1 MASDHERPAAGSAE
15 TGPEAIA
22 AGRPRASIGAY
33 LRLQRELREISIVQ
47 LADRTR
53 IPLRSLER
61 LEAGAFDRDIDGFVR
76 GFVRTVALALGL
88 DADDTISRML
98 EEPVFEATSGG
109 RRRLARHPALLA
121 AAVAAALAVMVGI
134 VAGVVELAGRAPI
147 ESDDGEIVQ
156 RLDPV
161 RALAESEAARAASG
175 AVAGEMGTSPPAPP
189 AVSEAPH

>member
-1 MASDHERPAAGSAE
+1 MASDHERPAAGSAAATDPE
-15 TGPEAIA
+15 TA
-22 AGRPRASIGAY
+22 AGARPSASIGAY

-47 LADRTR
+47 LSDRTR

-98 EEPVFEATSGG
+98 ERPVLEAASGG
-109 RRRLARHPALLA
+109 RPRLARHRVLLV
-121 AAVAAALAVMVGI
+121 AAVAVGLAAVVGMV
-134 VAGVVELAGRAPI
+134 AAVVEIAGRPPREPA
-147 ESDDGEIVQ
+147 EREIVQ
-156 RLDPV
+156 RRDPV

-175 AVAGEMGTSPPAPP
+175 AVGAPPPASP
-189 AVSEAPH
+189 ATSEARH